1 MNKTLIYVSLGLA
14 LALVVGVLVGS
25 KVVMQK
31 LNNQPVS
38 LSELP
43 SPMADSPECAQLID
57 SLPDELAG
65 HRRTELLDPAPAGAA
80 VWQSASDQRVTLRC
94 GVEAPLQYT
103 ELTPTFEAAGARWIE
118 ISDPTAGADLST
130 WFTVDRSPV
139 VAVTADHQTVREG
152 ESPVDKLDLSALP
165 EEASEPA
172 PAPLAGLEPAEGA
185 GAECETLLGA
195 LPDELVPGY
204 ARLDLSNVASL
215 DDASAAAWGGNSV
228 EPIVIRCGVAA
239 PASYEPGAQLTQI
252 NDTPWFQEE
261 NSDGTATLLY
271 ALGRRT
277 DIAVSLP
284 MGVGEEALT
293 KLTNLIEENVPA
305 Q

>member
-1 MNKTLIYVSLGLA
+1 MNKTLIYISLGLA

-25 KVVMQK
+25 KLVMQK

-43 SPMADSPECAQLID
+43 SPMADSPECAKLVE
-57 SLPDELAG
+57 SLPGELAG
-65 HRRTELLDPAPAGAA
+65 HRRAELLDPAPAGAA
-80 VWQSASDQRVTLRC
+80 VWQSASDERVTLRC

-103 ELTPTFEAAGARWIE
+103 ELTPTIETGGARWIE
-118 ISDPTAGADLST
+118 ITDPAAGADLST

-139 VAVTADHQTVREG
+139 VAVTADHKAVQEG
-152 ESPVDKLDLSALP
+152 GSPVDKLDLSALP
-165 EEASEPA
+165 EDALEPA
-172 PAPLAGLEPAEGA
+172 PAPLSALEPADGA
-185 GAECETLLGA
+185 TSVCEPLLSA
-195 LPDELVPGY
+195 LPDELIPGY
-204 ARLDLSNVASL
+204 SRLDLNHVVSL
-215 DDASAAAWGGNSV
+215 DDASAAAWGGDNV
-228 EPIVIRCGVAA
+228 EPIVIRCGLAA

-261 NSDGTATLLY
+261 NSDGPATLLY
-271 ALGRRT
+271 ALGRST

-284 MGVGEEALT
+284 LGVGEEALT

>member
-1 MNKTLIYVSLGLA
+1 MFPDLPERGATDGKTGVNHRCVGPFSVLGLIDWAVMTSSAEQTTAAPPMNKTLIYVSLGLA

-43 SPMADSPECAQLID
+43 SPMADSAECAQLVE

-65 HRRTELLDPAPAGAA
+65 HRRAELLDPAPAGAA
-80 VWQSASDQRVTLRC
+80 VWQSTSDERVTLRC
-94 GVEAPLQYT
+94 GVEAPLHYT

-139 VAVTADHQTVREG
+139 VAVTADHQAVREG

-172 PAPLAGLEPAEGA
+172 PRRWPGLNPQR
-185 GAECETLLGA
+185 A
-195 LPDELVPGY
+195 L
-204 ARLDLSNVASL
+204 
-215 DDASAAAWGGNSV
+215 
-228 EPIVIRCGVAA
+228 
-239 PASYEPGAQLTQI
+239 
-252 NDTPWFQEE
+252 
-261 NSDGTATLLY
+261 
-271 ALGRRT
+271 
-277 DIAVSLP
+277 
-284 MGVGEEALT
+284 
-293 KLTNLIEENVPA
+293 
-305 Q
+305 